1 MPQTTI
7 ILANGQVSEPDTL
20 RCRLADLE
28 IGTVIAADG
37 GSVHAEAFGLT
48 LDAVIGDMDSI
59 PDSLREKLEAQ
70 GTAFH
75 QSPSHKDETD
85 LELVLLHAID
95 QGAESIVILGALGG
109 RLDMSIA
116 NIMLLNHPRLAGIHI
131 ELWAGDQT
139 AWLMRS
145 PGQELSGNPGDTLSL
160 IPLGGDAQGVST
172 HRLAYPLVD
181 EMLVFGPARG
191 VSNVFEGHT
200 ARVDLREGLLLA
212 VHTPGK
218 A

>member
-7 ILANGQVSEPDTL
+7 ILANGQLSEPDIL
-20 RCRLADLE
+20 CQRLADL
-28 IGTVIAADG
+28 GTGPVFAADG
-37 GSVHAEAFGLT
+37 GSIYAAALGLT

-59 PDSLREKLEAQ
+59 PDSLRRTLEAQ

-85 LELVLLHAID
+85 LELALLYAID

-116 NIMLLNHPRLAGIHI
+116 NIMLLTHPRLAGTPI

-139 AWLMRS
+139 AWLICP
-145 PGQELSGNPGDTLSL
+145 PGQDLTGNPGDTLSL

-181 EMLVFGPARG
+181 ETLVFGPARG
-191 VSNVFEGHT
+191 VSNIFEAHT

>member
-7 ILANGQVSEPDTL
+7 ILANGQLSDPDIIL
-20 RCRLADLE
+20 RRLADLD

-37 GSVHAEAFGLT
+37 GSVHAGALGLT

-59 PDSLREKLEAQ
+59 PGSLRETLEAQ
-70 GTAFH
+70 RVIFR
-75 QSPSHKDETD
+75 QSPRHKDETD
-85 LELVLLHAID
+85 LELALLHAID

-116 NIMLLNHPRLAGIHI
+116 NIMLLSHPRLAGTPI
-131 ELWAGDQT
+131 EMWAGDQT
-139 AWLMRS
+139 AWLMRP
-145 PGQELSGNPGDTLSL
+145 PGQDLTGEPGDTLSL

-172 HRLAYPLVD
+172 HRLAYPLIG
-181 EMLVFGPARG
+181 ETLVFGPARG
-191 VSNVFEGHT
+191 VSNVFEERT

-212 VHTPGK
+212 VHTPGR

>member
-7 ILANGQVSEPDTL
+7 ILANGQLSEPDVI
-20 RCRLADLE
+20 RRHLADLDT
-28 IGTVIAADG
+28 GPVIAADG
-37 GSVHAEAFGLT
+37 GSVHAEALGLA

-59 PDSLREKLEAQ
+59 PGSLREKLEAQ
-70 GTAFH
+70 GTTFN

-85 LELVLLHAID
+85 LELALLYAID
-95 QGAESIVILGALGG
+95 QGAQSIVILGALGG

-116 NIMLLNHPRLAGIHI
+116 NIMLLTHPRLITVHI
-131 ELWAGDQT
+131 ELWVGNQT
-139 AWLMRS
+139 VWLIRP
-145 PGQELSGNPGDTLSL
+145 PGQELTGEPGDTLSL

-181 EMLVFGPARG
+181 ETLVFGPARG

-200 ARVDLREGLLLA
+200 ARVDLRKGLLLA
-212 VHTPGK
+212 VHTPGR